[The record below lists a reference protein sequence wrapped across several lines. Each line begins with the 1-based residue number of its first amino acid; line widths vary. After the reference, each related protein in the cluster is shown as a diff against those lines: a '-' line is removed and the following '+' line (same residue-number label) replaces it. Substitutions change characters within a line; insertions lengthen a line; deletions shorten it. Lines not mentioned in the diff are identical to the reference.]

1 MSLLMQHNLRET
13 YKEMEINIAIQSFVI
28 FSVVILLKWLSLFF
42 TPGMLSLL
50 NTLSFNGYS
59 FKLNQSNL

>member
-1 MSLLMQHNLRET
+1 MQHNLRET

-28 FSVVILLKWLSLFF
+28 FSVIILLKWLSLFF

>member
-1 MSLLMQHNLRET
+1 MQHNLRET
-13 YKEMEINIAIQSFVI
+13 YKEMEINIAIQGFVNI
-28 FSVVILLKWLSLFF
+28 SVIILLKWLSLFF